1 MEKKEWKYEIAI
13 TFWIWLGKP
22 SSQIKHY
29 DLQDQEVEKLTVI
42 DAVLNGDKYCF
53 MLEKAS
59 IS

>member
-42 DAVLNGDKYCF
+42 DAVLNGDK
-53 MLEKAS
+53 
-59 IS
+59 